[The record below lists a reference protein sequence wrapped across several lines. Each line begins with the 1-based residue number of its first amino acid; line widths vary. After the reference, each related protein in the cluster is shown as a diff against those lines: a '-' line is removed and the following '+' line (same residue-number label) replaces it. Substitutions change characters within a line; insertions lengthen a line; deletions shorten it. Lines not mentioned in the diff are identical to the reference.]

1 MNKPSTFHT
10 APQLAVNATRRTLL
24 GMSLLSALAVGGCA
38 TASGPTF
45 SRVEAPQPDKAQ
57 LYLYRK
63 SAMYAAGGKYK
74 VIAVATSQPL
84 GELFNASYLVLP
96 LEVGPHVIGVEESVL
111 ISPKTFEIQA
121 EAGKNYFVEYDSSKG
136 WLLGWGI
143 LSGCEVKTEE
153 QALADLK
160 DLRRAN

>member
-1 MNKPSTFHT
+1 MSKPSTTYT
-10 APQLAVNATRRTLL
+10 ATAATRRAVLAF
-24 GMSLLSALAVGGCA
+24 SLLPALMLAGCA
-38 TASGPTF
+38 TATGPAFTQLDAPASG
-45 SRVEAPQPDKAQ
+45 KAQ

-63 SAMYAAGGKYK
+63 SALYASGASY
-74 VIAVATSQPL
+74 AVTNATTKQVL

-96 LEVGPHVIGVEESVL
+96 LDAGKHVISVDERGFA
-111 ISPKTFEIQA
+111 SAKTFEVQA

-136 WLLGWGI
+136 LLLGWGL
-143 LSGCEVKTEE
+143 LSGSAAKTEV